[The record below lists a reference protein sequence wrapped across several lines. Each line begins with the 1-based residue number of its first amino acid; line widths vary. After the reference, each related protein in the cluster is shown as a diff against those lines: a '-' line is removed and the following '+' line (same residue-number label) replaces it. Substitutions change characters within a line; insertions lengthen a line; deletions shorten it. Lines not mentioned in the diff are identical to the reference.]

1 MQIKLSYFSRL
12 ALAAVTVFL
21 FTACDSETPTPDNKT
36 DSLIRPAKLLEVGQT
51 KSDDFLNYPAVI
63 RSQKLS
69 VLSFEVSGTLKELLV
84 VEAQEIQQG
93 EVLAKLDQRD
103 LQTKLKSARP
113 QFDNANTEYQRAVR
127 LMKEDAI
134 SRSLLEQRQSQR
146 DVNQSQ
152 LEAAEKALED
162 SVLIAPYS
170 GNIAKISIK
179 EQQAVQAGEPAI
191 TILGIGGLE
200 ASINMPSRIMA
211 VARVGRNSDASP
223 YLVLEVAAD
232 RRIPIRFKE
241 ASLEAD
247 TSSQTYEVT
256 FTFDPVDGLNI
267 LPGMNA
273 TVWLKNPGKLV
284 AGSLEARIP
293 LTALM
298 TDGDQQYVWV
308 VNSESMVVTRRNVTL
323 EEGVGVDL
331 NVSSGLEVGET
342 IVAAGVS
349 SLSEGMKVR
358 PWFK

>member
-1 MQIKLSYFSRL
+1 MQIGSPYLSRL
-12 ALAAVTVFL
+12 ALVTVMVFL
-21 FTACDSETPTPDNKT
+21 LAACDSETSAFDNKA

-51 KSDDFLNYPAVI
+51 KSEDSLNYPAVI
-63 RSQKLS
+63 RSQQLS

-93 EVLAKLDQRD
+93 DVLAKLDQRD
-103 LQTKLKSARP
+103 LQTKLKSARS
-113 QFDNANTEYQRAVR
+113 QFDNANAEYQRAVR

-146 DVNQSQ
+146 DVNKSQ
-152 LEAAEKALED
+152 LESAEKALQD
-162 SVLIAPYS
+162 SVLVAPYA
-170 GNIAKISIK
+170 GNIAKISIQ

-191 TILGIGGLE
+191 SVLGTGGLE
-200 ASINMPSRIMA
+200 ASINLPSRIMA
-211 VARVGRNSDASP
+211 VARVGGNSDASP

-256 FTFDPVDGLNI
+256 FTFDAVDGLNI

-273 TVWLKNPGKLV
+273 TVWLKSPGKRA
-284 AGSLEARIP
+284 AGSVEIRIP

-298 TDGDQQYVWV
+298 SDGDQQYVWV
-308 VNSESMVVTRRNVTL
+308 VNNESMIVTRRNVTL